1 MRQAHIIGG
10 RGAANDLPAA
20 ADGDDKAAASAKKWH
35 PRLRIQ
41 ILCRRVR
48 EALLAD
54 FQD

>member
-1 MRQAHIIGG
+1 MTCLLQQMAMIRPLHLQ
-10 RGAANDLPAA
+10 
-20 ADGDDKAAASAKKWH
+20 KKWH

-54 FQD
+54 FYD